1 MSDTK
6 LIQAV
11 LDKVIKIDEKVD
23 RGFKDIKKEVI
34 NNRKRIDR
42 LGLDLAVLQDDAPTI
57 EEFDNLEKRVG
68 KLEKTVASV

>member
-6 LIQAV
+6 LIQTV
-11 LDKVIKIDEKVD
+11 LDKVTKIDGKVD

-34 NNRKRIDR
+34 NNRKRIGR
-42 LGLDLAVLQDDAPTI
+42 LGLDLAELQDNTPTI
-57 EEFDNLEKRVG
+57 EEFDNLKKRVG

>member
-1 MSDTK
+1 MSNTK

-11 LDKVIKIDEKVD
+11 LDKVTKIDEKVD
-23 RGFKDIKKEVI
+23 SGFRDIKKEVI

-42 LGLDLAVLQDDAPTI
+42 LGLGLAGLQDDAPTI

-68 KLEKTVASV
+68 KFEKTIASI

>member
-11 LDKVIKIDEKVD
+11 LDKVTKIDEKVD

-42 LGLDLAVLQDDAPTI
+42 LGLDLAELQDDAPTI
-57 EEFDNLEKRVG
+57 GEFDNLEKRVG
-68 KLEKTVASV
+68 KLEKTVASI